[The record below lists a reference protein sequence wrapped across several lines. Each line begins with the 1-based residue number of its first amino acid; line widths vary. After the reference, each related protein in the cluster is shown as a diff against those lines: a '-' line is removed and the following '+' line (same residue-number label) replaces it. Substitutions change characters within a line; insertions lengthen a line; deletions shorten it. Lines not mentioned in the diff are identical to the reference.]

1 MQPPL
6 TSAVT
11 LFIMMFMGFYDHG
24 MGLVLSAEIITVIQV
39 TLLALG
45 YAVQAY
51 CTWAEK
57 GAQESGVQ
65 EASDGG
71 ASPARE
77 AEGGE
82 ATDGAAGGEQQ
93 GRLAKRKRLVPPQEL
108 FVSNLSSLI
117 VLVGVLLALSP
128 VLATLTNSFSDDT
141 IWVLTILLMLIHVV
155 FHDYGYII
163 GSSEKF
169 EGPVSLNAAIFASVL
184 LGSRLPSNLH
194 VFTLIFLAIELF
206 ALFPIMRHHLRASTP
221 S

>member
-1 MQPPL
+1 
-6 TSAVT
+6 
-11 LFIMMFMGFYDHG
+11 MMFMGFYDHG
-24 MGLVLSAEIITVIQV
+24 MGLALSAESITVMQA

-45 YAVQAY
+45 YSVQAY
-51 CTWAEK
+51 CTWSEEEEGQNSEVKEELREGVEGPPLAGAE
-57 GAQESGVQ
+57 ASEV
-65 EASDGG
+65 ASDGEVETEQPGSSAKPERTVG
-71 ASPARE
+71 A
-77 AEGGE
+77 
-82 ATDGAAGGEQQ
+82 QQ
-93 GRLAKRKRLVPPQEL
+93 L

-206 ALFPIMRHHLRASTP
+206 ALFPIMRHHLRVSP
-221 S
+221 H